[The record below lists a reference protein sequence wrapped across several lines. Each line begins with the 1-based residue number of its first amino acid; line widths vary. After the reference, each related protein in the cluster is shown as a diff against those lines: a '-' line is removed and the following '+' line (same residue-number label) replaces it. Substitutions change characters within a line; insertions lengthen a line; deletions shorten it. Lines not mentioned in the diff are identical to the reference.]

1 MEITRSGILRDCLEE
16 KNREMHRY
24 SKHGAGLLPLE
35 GYEQH
40 FEDLQVTCNLL
51 RDMILKAE
59 AREDEVRPQRTAQ
72 WQKDLMAGMRPRMIT
87 REEFDRKMED
97 LQGEYDKQKKLP
109 SEGKDYVWNPVTQ
122 TWDDPK
128 HGNPNFIYTQNPITM
143 EWEVYEYR
151 PKHVKT
157 EPVVYPGGE
166 S

>member
-40 FEDLQVTCNLL
+40 FDDMQVTCNLL

-72 WQKDLMAGMRPRMIT
+72 WQKDLMDGKQPDMSWTGAKD
-87 REEFDRKMED
+87 EKVKDR
-97 LQGEYDKQKKLP
+97 LP

-143 EWEVYEYR
+143 EWEVYEYK
-151 PKHVKT
+151 PKHAKQ
-157 EPVVYPGGE
+157 ELVVYPGGE
-166 S
+166 A

>member
-72 WQKDLMAGMRPRMIT
+72 WQKDLMAGNQPDMSWVYNTALQPR
-87 REEFDRKMED
+87 E
-97 LQGEYDKQKKLP
+97 KKLP
-109 SEGKDYVWNPVTQ
+109 SEGKDYVWNPDTQ
-122 TWDDPK
+122 TWDVPDDPLVAI
-128 HGNPNFIYTQNPITM
+128 P
-143 EWEVYEYR
+143 
-151 PKHVKT
+151 

-166 S
+166 A